1 MLTRIAAVLLFTSA
15 TLAQTAQPDWK
26 PMQEEML
33 KFTKD
38 LIRIDTSNPPGNETK
53 AAQYIKDVLD
63 REGIASNIYES
74 APGRG
79 NLVARLRGSG
89 KKKPILIMGHLDVVG
104 VERDK
109 WTTDPFTPVIK
120 DGFLYGRGSADDKDI
135 VAGVLETFLTLKRR
149 NVALDRDVIFVAEA
163 GEEGTSQYGIDFL
176 VANHWDEISAEFAYT
191 EGPNP
196 VIAGGKLQWVGVGT
210 SEKVPRGVKLTAKGT
225 SGHASMPKIDDPVTH
240 LAAAVAKI
248 GNWRTPMR
256 QNDTTRAF
264 FAGLAKISPP
274 EWAQV
279 YTHLEDPKSE
289 DRLLAQHPEYY
300 AMIHTTL
307 VPTIINGGF
316 RENVIPGSAE
326 AVVDIRALPDEDVDA
341 LYTEMKKLI
350 NDPLVTFASNQ
361 VILRPANPPSSTDT
375 EFYRALAKAAAEVY
389 GNVPVLPLQAP
400 YTTDMAQLRKKGVQA
415 YGFGPAADVERG
427 PQFHGNDERIS
438 IAEMGRYLRWLYTAM
453 EQTAK
458 QGD

>member
-1 MLTRIAAVLLFTSA
+1 MFRKLAAVLFFASA
-15 TLAQTAQPDWK
+15 AFAQSADWK
-26 PMQEEML
+26 AMQDEML
-33 KFTKD
+33 KFTQD

-53 AAQYIKDVLD
+53 AGLYIKAVLD
-63 REGIASNIYES
+63 REGISSQIYES

-79 NLVARLRGSG
+79 NLVARLKGGG
-89 KKKPILIMGHLDVVG
+89 KKRPLLIMGHLDVVG

-109 WTTDPFTPVIK
+109 WTMDPFTPTIK

-135 VAGVLETFLTLKRR
+135 VAGVLETFLTLHRLK
-149 NVALDRDVIFVAEA
+149 VPLDRDVILVCEA

-176 VANHWDEISAEFAYT
+176 IDKHWDEIAAEFAYT
-191 EGPNP
+191 EGPNSP
-196 VIAGGKLQWVGVGT
+196 IIGGKIQSVGVST
-210 SEKVPRGVKLTAKGT
+210 SEKVPRGVKIMARGT
-225 SGHASMPKIDDPVTH
+225 SGHASMPKLDDPVTH
-240 LAAAVAKI
+240 LAAAVEKI

-256 QNDTTRAF
+256 LNATTRAF
-264 FAGLAKISPP
+264 FSGLAKISPP
-274 EWAQV
+274 EWSQV
-279 YTHLEDPKSE
+279 YTHLDDPKSQ
-289 DRLLAQHPEYY
+289 DRLLAENPFFY

-326 AVVDIRALPDEDVDA
+326 ATIDIRALPDENIEA
-341 LYTEMKKLI
+341 LYAEMKKLI

-375 EFYRALAKAAAEVY
+375 DFYRALTRAAADVY
-389 GNVPVLPLQAP
+389 GNVPVLPMQVP
-400 YTTDMAQLRKKGVQA
+400 YTTDLAQLRKKGVQA

-427 PQFHGNDERIS
+427 PQMHGNDERI
-438 IAEMGRYLRWLYTAM
+438 AVEEMFRYLRWLYTAV

-458 QGD
+458 QGN

>member
-1 MLTRIAAVLLFTSA
+1 MFRKIAILLLFASSA
-15 TLAQTAQPDWK
+15 FAQSQPDWK
-26 PMQEEML
+26 AMHDEML
-33 KFTKD
+33 KFTQD

-53 AAQYIKDVLD
+53 AAQYIKDVLE
-63 REGIASNIYES
+63 REGIPAQIYES

-79 NLVARLRGSG
+79 NVIARLKGSG

-109 WTTDPFTPVIK
+109 WTMEPFVPTVK

-135 VAGVLETFLTLKRR
+135 VAAVLETFLTLHRLK
-149 NVALDRDVIFVAEA
+149 VPLDRDVILVNEA

-176 VANHWDEISAEFAYT
+176 IEKHWEEIAAEFAYT

-210 SEKVPRGVKLTAKGT
+210 SEKVPRGVKITAKGT
-225 SGHASMPKIDDPVTH
+225 SGHASMPKVDDPVTH

-248 GNWRTPMR
+248 GTWRTPMR
-256 QNDTTRAF
+256 LNDTTRAF

-279 YTHLEDPKSE
+279 YTHLDGPKSQ
-289 DRLLAQHPEYY
+289 DRMLAEHPEFY
-300 AMIHTTL
+300 AMLHTTL

-326 AVVDIRALPDEDVDA
+326 AIIDIRALPDENVDA
-341 LYTEMKKLI
+341 LYADMNKLI
-350 NDPLVTFASNQ
+350 NDPLVSFAPTGG
-361 VILRPANPPSSTDT
+361 VLRPANPPSGTDT
-375 EFYRALAKAAAEVY
+375 DFYRALAKAAGEVY
-389 GNVPVLPLQAP
+389 GNVPVLPVQVP

-427 PQFHGNDERIS
+427 PRFHGNDERMS
-438 IAEMGRYLRWLYTAM
+438 IDEMGRYLRWLYTAV

-458 QGD
+458 Q